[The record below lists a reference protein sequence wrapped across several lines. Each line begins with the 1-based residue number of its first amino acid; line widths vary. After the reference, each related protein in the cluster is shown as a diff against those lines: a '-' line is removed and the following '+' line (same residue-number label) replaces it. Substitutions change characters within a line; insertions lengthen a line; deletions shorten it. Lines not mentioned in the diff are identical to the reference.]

1 MYTEKDCEML
11 IDLAKGLVVAQGTEE
26 SGREIIPFF
35 MAAGKNVPREMAK
48 SLPVELGAGDFVE
61 DPTKKGCVTAFML
74 AGFPKSIWYPVMQ
87 ATAREMEAFA
97 VIFVAE
103 SFIGTFKDKADWE
116 SSLDK
121 YKAEGLRGLP
131 EELTKDVVL
140 VYTKRKLEDGN
151 YSEVCEIAE
160 IDRVTKKIGKFETQS
175 TLEGTGK
182 LEEVKW

>member
-11 IDLAKGLVVAQGTEE
+11 VDLAKGAALAQGTQE
-26 SGREIIPFF
+26 SGGEIIPFF

-48 SLPVELGAGDFVE
+48 SLPVELGAGDFTQ
-61 DPTKKGCVTAFML
+61 DPSKKGCITAFML

-103 SFIGTFKDKADWE
+103 SFIGTFKDKSEWE
-116 SSLDK
+116 GTLDK
-121 YKAEGLRGLP
+121 YRADGLRGLP
-131 EELTKDVVL
+131 EELTKDVLL
-140 VYTKRKLEDGN
+140 VYSKRKLEDDS
-151 YSEVCEIAE
+151 YSEQCEIAE

-175 TLEGTGK
+175 TLEGSGK